1 MTMRVRRDDCD
12 PVARPNSKPLEG
24 SRRPVAAIEE
34 LFIRQTQVAIDD
46 RGTVSVEA
54 PRPAGKLQGSEG
66 DFHRDVASIRLA
78 RRRFAPRRP
87 LTVQHIDFVSHSLLA
102 NA

>member
-1 MTMRVRRDDCD
+1 MRVRRDDGD
-12 PVARPNSKPLEG
+12 PIARPNSKLLEG
-24 SRRPVAAIEE
+24 GRGPVAATEE

-54 PRPAGKLQGSEG
+54 PRPAGKIQGSEG
-66 DFHRDVASIRLA
+66 YFHRDVASHSFGPPPLR
-78 RRRFAPRRP
+78 APQA
-87 LTVQHIDFVSHSLLA
+87 LIVQHIDFVSHSPLA